1 MRLISGHWSVV
12 THHWSCGGCGSGR
25 GDAEGDCDDGDL
37 DLDDRDL
44 EPAAPEHVEPKGKF
58 LL

>member
-1 MRLISGHWSVV
+1 MV